1 MTGLQE
7 LLGVH
12 QVAVGGDREWQSR
25 LRLLQAMWA
34 EATYPGFTPG
44 TYVSYPKDGDPVT
57 VTLGSR
63 FPDTGVEPDNRNFLT
78 PEIGD
83 VVRETISDTSQK
95 RVIVAPRIWLDMLS
109 SQPLCFNLFA
119 ELKRDTDLAT
129 RVVRRLWPDFV
140 GDATVTGGEF
150 EWSPGRDDDTFLDNG
165 SAFDAIF
172 FLTWAD
178 HVTGFLGIE
187 TKYHETLGGGAKSKP
202 RYTEVANEAGIFT
215 LDKPEGEPSVERGA
229 LQQIWLD
236 HLMALAMVQSKRWQK
251 GMFVLAYP
259 KANTACEKAS
269 ERYREE
275 LSDSSTFDT
284 VTLEKVVEALRA
296 ETDAVWV
303 EAFYDRNFDQSKIAA
318 CRSSRNRDNCL
329 STRN

>member
-1 MTGLQE
+1 MTDLRR
-7 LLGVH
+7 LLEKH
-12 QVAVGGDREWQSR
+12 QVTVGGDREWQSR
-25 LRLLQAMWA
+25 LRLMQALWA

-57 VTLGSR
+57 VTSGSR

-83 VVRETISDTSQK
+83 VVRETINDKSQK

-119 ELKRDTDLAT
+119 EVKRDTDLAT

-140 GDATVTGGEF
+140 GDATVTGVEF
-150 EWSPGRDDDTFLDNG
+150 EWSPGRDCDTFLDNR
-165 SAFDAIF
+165 SAFDVIF

-178 HVTGFLGIE
+178 GVEGFVGIE

-202 RYTEVANEAGIFT
+202 RYTQVATREGILT
-215 LDKPEGEPSVERGA
+215 LGKPKGGVERGA

-236 HLMALAMVQSKRWQK
+236 HLLALSMVQSKRWQK
-251 GMFVLAYP
+251 GLFVLAYP
-259 KANTACEKAS
+259 KANTACKEAS
-269 ERYREE
+269 ERYRRE

-284 VTLEKVVEALRA
+284 VTLEDVGDALRA
-296 ETDAVWV
+296 ETDAAWV
-303 EAFYDRNFDQSKIAA
+303 ESFYDRYLNESKID
-318 CRSSRNRDNCL
+318 RL
-329 STRN
+329 LQQ